1 MWQSTKNLKMELLKV
16 PQPQKKK
23 KVSFGNPQHYLC
35 NHDLLPIFQK
45 KKKRLAVFSSFSHM
59 RAQTP
64 FILLSSFTFP
74 FFRLRAKSAEKKK
87 KEKEGRLVC
96 KCF

>member
-1 MWQSTKNLKMELLKV
+1 
-16 PQPQKKK
+16 
-23 KVSFGNPQHYLC
+23 
-35 NHDLLPIFQK
+35 
-45 KKKRLAVFSSFSHM
+45 M